1 MDQDWK
7 QRTYQYVQS
16 RRQHPAWQL
25 LAARS
30 APLVLSCLQSLFEKS
45 HDGIEVE
52 AAEQGLTA
60 LLEQHANSDEFGVHS
75 EADCTALAR
84 KELRGWIR
92 RALLIERE
100 GRLYATD
107 ALEEALRFVEALD
120 GRLMTSTASRLS
132 IVQREIENLESSLNP
147 DPRSRSRYLER
158 KIQELER
165 ELDDVKAGKVHV
177 VTESDAVEGIREIYN
192 LATSLRADFRRVED
206 SYREADQALRQSIVS
221 ERNHRGAIV
230 DKLLNSHDELL
241 ETPEGKVFRGFQQQL
256 GRSAELDAMKHR
268 LREILRHPAARSA
281 LNPAQQH
288 ELRWL
293 IIRLIDE
300 SAAVIRARARSE
312 RDVKG
317 FLRTDLAA
325 EHHRV
330 GELIGDILQQALAL
344 DWQSASVR
352 GMGSSLPPVAI
363 SVAGL
368 PLIERIRFKVI
379 EDEAQELLELRAQS
393 MDPQAM
399 DDEFWEAFDGLDRQA
414 LYEQTL
420 ALLEQSSESMGI
432 AELAR
437 HLPPTHDLETIAL
450 WLSMAREAEA
460 PVSERRESVDVVGRD
475 GVPLRFSVPEVELSF
490 EQMRG
495 LDMEL

>member
-1 MDQDWK
+1 MDLDWK
-7 QRTYQYVQS
+7 QRTQQYVQS

-30 APLVLSCLQSLFEKS
+30 APLVVSCLQTLFEKS
-45 HDGIEVE
+45 HDGIEVD
-52 AAEQGLTA
+52 AAEQMLA
-60 LLEQHANSDEFGVHS
+60 AVLVQHANSDEFGVDPES
-75 EADCTALAR
+75 DCAVLAR

-92 RALLIERE
+92 RSLLIERA

-107 ALEEALRFVEALD
+107 ALEEALRFVAALD

-132 IVQREIENLESSLNP
+132 IVQREIENLESNLNP
-147 DPRSRSRYLER
+147 DRRSRSRYLQR

-165 ELDDVKAGKVHV
+165 ELEDVKAGNVRAM
-177 VTESDAVEGIREIYN
+177 TESEAVEGIREIYN

-221 ERNHRGAIV
+221 ERGHRGAIV

-241 ETPEGKVFRGFQQQL
+241 ETAEGKVFRGFQQQL

-268 LREILRHPAARSA
+268 LRQIIQHPATRSA
-281 LNPAQQH
+281 LNPNQQH

-300 SAAVIRARARSE
+300 SAEVIRARARSE

-317 FLRTDLAA
+317 FLRTGLAA

-330 GELIGDILQQALAL
+330 GELIGDVLQQALTL
-344 DWQSASVR
+344 DWASASVR
-352 GMGSSLPPVAI
+352 GMDGPLPPVAI

-368 PLIERIRFKVI
+368 PLVERIRFKVI
-379 EDEAQELLELRAQS
+379 EDEAQLVLELQAQS
-393 MDPQAM
+393 MDPRSI

-414 LYEQTL
+414 LYESTV
-420 ALLEQSSESMGI
+420 ALLEQSGTRMGI

-450 WLSMAREAEA
+450 WLSMAREAG
-460 PVSERRESVDVVGRD
+460 VSMGGDRESVDVVGRD
-475 GVPLRFSVPEVELSF
+475 GMPLRFNVPLVALGF
-490 EQMRG
+490 EDLRG

>member
-7 QRTYQYVQS
+7 QRTYQYVQA

-60 LLEQHANSDEFGVHS
+60 LLEQHANSDEFGVDPD
-75 EADCTALAR
+75 ADCAALAR

-107 ALEEALRFVEALD
+107 ALEAALRFVAGLD

-177 VTESDAVEGIREIYN
+177 VTESEAVEGIREIYS

-281 LNPAQQH
+281 LRPAQQH

-317 FLRTDLAA
+317 FLRTGLAA

-330 GELIGDILQQALAL
+330 GELIGDVLQQALAL

-352 GMGSSLPPVAI
+352 GMDSSLPPVAI

-399 DDEFWEAFDGLDRQA
+399 DDEFWEAFDGLDRQV
-414 LYEQTL
+414 LYVQTL
-420 ALLEQSSESMGI
+420 ALLEQSGEPMGI
-432 AELAR
+432 AELVR

-450 WLSMAREAEA
+450 WLSMARVAEA

-475 GVPLRFSVPEVELSF
+475 GVPLRFNVPEVELSF

>member
-1 MDQDWK
+1 MDIDWK
-7 QRTYQYVQS
+7 QRTHQYVQS

-30 APLVLSCLQSLFEKS
+30 APLVLSCLQTLFEKS

-52 AAEQGLTA
+52 AAEQMLAA
-60 LLEQHANSDEFGVHS
+60 LLEQHANSDEFGVDPDD
-75 EADCTALAR
+75 DCSVMAR

-92 RALLIERE
+92 RSLLIERA

-107 ALEEALRFVEALD
+107 ALEEALRFVAALD

-132 IVQREIENLESSLNP
+132 IVQREIENLESNLNP
-147 DPRSRSRYLER
+147 DPRSRSRYLQR

-165 ELDDVKAGKVHV
+165 ELEDVNAGNVRAM
-177 VTESDAVEGIREIYN
+177 TESESVEGIREIYN

-221 ERNHRGAIV
+221 ERSHRGAIV

-241 ETPEGKVFRGFQQQL
+241 ETAEGKVFRGFQQQL
-256 GRSAELDAMKHR
+256 GRSAELDAMKYR
-268 LREILRHPAARSA
+268 LRQIINHPTTRSA
-281 LNPAQQH
+281 LNPNQQH

-300 SAAVIRARARSE
+300 SAEVIRARARSE

-317 FLRTDLAA
+317 FLRTGLAA

-330 GELIGDILQQALAL
+330 GELIGDVLQQALAVS
-344 DWQSASVR
+344 WETASVR
-352 GMGSSLPPVAI
+352 GMDGPFPPVAI

-368 PLIERIRFKVI
+368 PLIERVRFKVV
-379 EDEAQELLELRAQS
+379 EDEAQQALELQVQS
-393 MDPQAM
+393 MDPLSI
-399 DDEFWEAFDGLDRQA
+399 DDEFWEALDGLDRQA
-414 LYEQTL
+414 LYETTV
-420 ALLEQSSESMGI
+420 ALLEQSGQRMGI

-460 PVSERRESVDVVGRD
+460 LVGEGRESVDVEGRG
-475 GVPLRFSVPEVELSF
+475 GVALRFNVPQVELGF
-490 EQMRG
+490 EDLRG